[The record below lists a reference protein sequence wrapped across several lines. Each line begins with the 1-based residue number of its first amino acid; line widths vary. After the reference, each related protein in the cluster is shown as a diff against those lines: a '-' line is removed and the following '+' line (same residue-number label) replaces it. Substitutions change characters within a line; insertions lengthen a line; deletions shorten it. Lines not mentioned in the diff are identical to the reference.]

1 MHPKSPET
9 RASPSKENTARMQR
23 AAPQGFSAP
32 HSQTDARPQPP
43 LSARAAGGEVVKP
56 AELRSGTPPDAQEAK
71 AAPEKNPGGVP
82 TRAPQL
88 TPAATPPSPAA
99 HRLGPATSNKVTL
112 LGTTKVRPEDQA
124 HAAPMPAIAQA
135 QPAGAPDLAT
145 TAAKQAQLG
154 LVPLPP
160 VRLAS
165 LGTAESKGDPEQA
178 FSKVTAMK
186 EISSDE
192 NAPGMQTSTPP
203 AVSAPPRHA
212 HARPQSQSSNTL
224 NERAGSKRAEPQTAT
239 RPRAQVGTA
248 TPSQQF
254 WAEHEKRIQ
263 AKTQQFWTEH
273 EKRIQAIR
281 SNWTASR

>member
-1 MHPKSPET
+1 
-9 RASPSKENTARMQR
+9 MQR
-23 AAPQGFSAP
+23 LCR
-32 HSQTDARPQPP
+32 RPLRHNQ
-43 LSARAAGGEVVKP
+43 RALA
-56 AELRSGTPPDAQEAK
+56 
-71 AAPEKNPGGVP
+71 
-82 TRAPQL
+82 
-88 TPAATPPSPAA
+88 
-99 HRLGPATSNKVTL
+99 
-112 LGTTKVRPEDQA
+112 
-124 HAAPMPAIAQA
+124 
-135 QPAGAPDLAT
+135 DLAT

-165 LGTAESKGDPEQA
+165 LGAAESKGDPEQA

-239 RPRAQVGTA
+239 RPRAQKPGRPHRA
-248 TPSQQF
+248 NNFGQSMKSAFRPNS
-254 WAEHEKRIQ
+254 
-263 AKTQQFWTEH
+263 
-273 EKRIQAIR
+273 AILD
-281 SNWTASR
+281 